1 MTDTEIKRAKK
12 LEKSLAYGRGI
23 YTSEWDE
30 LIILRAKKLKLEG
43 LNPDDYNLDDRY
55 CSRKKRRS

>member
-23 YTSEWDE
+23 YISEWDE
-30 LIILRAKKLKLEG
+30 LIMLRTKKLILEG
-43 LNPDDYNLDDRY
+43 LNPDDYNLGDRY
-55 CSRKKRRS
+55 CSRKNK